1 MEPIEGSYL
10 HWGGS
15 GAMEGVRSLGEGSMG
30 TGDGVRGLERG

>member
-15 GAMEGVRSLGEGSMG
+15 GAMEGVRSIGEGSMG
-30 TGDGVRGLERG
+30 PELVMGLGA